1 MPAIHLFQQSYSY
14 RYHYLHQAGFDVFRF
29 LEIAAADGF
38 TGVSINA
45 NGANYR
51 QLSGT
56 GDDHF
61 RAVRQ
66 RLVKLRL
73 RCDLETSDTAPAHM
87 ETLLRVGCDLGIEQL
102 RTYMRHS
109 GSVAETIARTIDD
122 LKVVARLAEQARI
135 RVLLENHEDFTGP
148 ELATILA
155 AVDSP
160 WIAALY
166 DYGNSM
172 MVGEQPL
179 TALAA
184 ILPFVRSAHL
194 KDHVCIAPSHAP
206 DGRLWVLGVPIGR
219 GNLPIIDIT
228 RRLVAAG
235 LDRLI
240 MSSVWGY
247 HAPIHDHRSDGTIG
261 ADAFS
266 FAEPPFDPVDR
277 PVAADLLAKTD
288 PAHLVALELAA
299 VQRGQTWLR
308 QALAAAGITLVQRAA

>member
-1 MPAIHLFQQSYSY
+1 MSAVHLFQQSYSY
-14 RYHYLHQAGFDVFRF
+14 RHHYLHQPGFDVFRF

-56 GDDHF
+56 SDAHLQ
-61 RAVRQ
+61 AVRQ
-66 RLVKLRL
+66 SLERLKL

-87 ETLLRVGCDLGIEQL
+87 ETMLRVGQDLGIEQL
-102 RTYMRHS
+102 RTYMRHG
-109 GSVAETIARTIDD
+109 GSVVETIAHTIVD
-122 LKVVARLAEQARI
+122 LKEVARLAEQAGI

-160 WIAALY
+160 WVAALY

-179 TALAA
+179 TALEA

-194 KDHVCIAPSHAP
+194 KDHVCIDATQTP
-206 DGRLWVLGVPIGR
+206 DGQLWVVGVPIGS
-219 GNLPIIDIT
+219 GFLPIVDIT
-228 RRLVAAG
+228 RRLVARG

-247 HAPIHDHRSDGTIG
+247 HAPIRDRRGDGAVG
-261 ADAFS
+261 QGVFAF
-266 FAEPPFDPVDR
+266 AQPPFDPVER
-277 PVAADLLAKTD
+277 PIGVDDLAKND
-288 PAHLVALELAA
+288 PARLVAQEFAA
-299 VQRGQTWLR
+299 VQRGQSWLR
-308 QALAAAGITLVQRAA
+308 QALDTAGITVIPRD

>member
-1 MPAIHLFQQSYSY
+1 MPSVHLFQQSYSY
-14 RYHYLHQAGFDVFRF
+14 RYHYLHQSGFNVFSF

-56 GDDHF
+56 GEAHF

-66 RLVKLRL
+66 RLQDLKL
-73 RCDLETSDTAPAHM
+73 RCDLETSDTAPRHM
-87 ETLLRVGCDLGIEQL
+87 ETLLRVGQDLGIEQL
-102 RTYMRHS
+102 RTYMRHG
-109 GSVAETIARTIDD
+109 GSVAETIAHTITD
-122 LKVVARLAEQARI
+122 LKEVARLAEQAGI

-160 WIAALY
+160 WVAALY

-179 TALAA
+179 TALEA

-194 KDHVCIAPSHAP
+194 KDHVCIDAGQTS
-206 DGRLWVLGVPIGR
+206 DGELWVMGVPIGS
-219 GNLPIIDIT
+219 GFLPIIDIT
-228 RRLVAAG
+228 RRLVAGG

-247 HAPIHDHRSDGTIG
+247 HAPIRDRRGDGTVGQG
-261 ADAFS
+261 AFAFAS
-266 FAEPPFDPVDR
+266 APFDPIDR
-277 PVAADLLAKTD
+277 PLEVDALAKGD
-288 PAHLVALELAA
+288 PARLVAQELEA
-299 VQRGQTWLR
+299 VRRGQSWLR
-308 QALAAAGITLVQRAA
+308 QALASAGITVIPRS